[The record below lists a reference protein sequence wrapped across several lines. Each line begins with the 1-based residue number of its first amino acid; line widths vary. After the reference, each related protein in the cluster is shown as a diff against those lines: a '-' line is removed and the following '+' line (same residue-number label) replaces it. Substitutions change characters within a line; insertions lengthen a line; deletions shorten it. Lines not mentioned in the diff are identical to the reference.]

1 MMYDTT
7 VPPDLAGSL
16 TEGFEGPE
24 KRLEVYFH
32 VNNDDNIGLCNI
44 TKDQWQVMLDAA
56 KCTIISSTCNQFV
69 NSYVLSESSLFV
81 YPYKILVK
89 TCGTTT
95 LLFCLEKMIEIAR
108 LCKTSIQYL
117 IFSRKNYNFPNK
129 QVYPHRNFDSEIE
142 YLNGVFSHGNP
153 LTLGPDS
160 TSGDYQLVYF
170 VKCAQDLHFKET
182 DPNADK
188 LALDSSRPQNGM
200 MATPTVEILMSEL
213 DVEAMAQFYKSADFI
228 DSKTVTRES
237 GLSDIFPDMVT
248 DEIMFDPC
256 GYSVNAISNAN
267 GSYFTVHV
275 TPEPHCSFVSFETN
289 HPNFVED
296 ALIQRVLEI
305 FRPSR
310 FSIVRSFFGP
320 KLPVLP
326 PQFNGFENLFQS
338 SSKKFGDEFSYAL
351 NLYQS
356 HRLNR
361 SSAG

>member
-1 MMYDTT
+1 MLDTT
-7 VPPDLAGSL
+7 IPPDLSQSL
-16 TEGFEGPE
+16 YEGFEGPE
-24 KRLEVYFH
+24 KRLEVYFYE
-32 VNNDDNIGLCNI
+32 NSQDKLGLCNI
-44 TKDQWQVMLDAA
+44 TKEQWQVMLDEA
-56 KCTIISSTCNQFV
+56 KCTIISSTCNEFV

-95 LLFCLEKMIEIAR
+95 LLFCLQKLIENAR
-108 LCKTSIQYL
+108 LCNTSINYM
-117 IFSRKNYNFPNK
+117 IFSRKNYNFPDK
-129 QVYPHRNFDSEIE
+129 QLYPHKNFDSEIQ
-142 YLNGVFSHGNP
+142 YLDGIFSNGNP

-160 TSGDYQLVYF
+160 TCGDYQLVYF
-170 VKCAQDLHFKET
+170 VKNQNNTNSNDLTAEYKT
-182 DPNADK
+182 IAP
-188 LALDSSRPQNGM
+188 LTRPENGM
-200 MATPTVEILMSEL
+200 MDNPTVEILMSEL
-213 DVEAMAQFYKSADFI
+213 DRDAMSHFYKTEKFT
-228 DSKTVTRES
+228 DSKTVTREV
-237 GLSDIFPDMVT
+237 GLSDIFPHMLT

-296 ALIQRVLEI
+296 RLIEKVLQI
-305 FRPSR
+305 FRPGR
-310 FSIVRSFFGP
+310 FSIVRSFFGT

-326 PQFNGFENLFQS
+326 SQFEGFENLFE
-338 SSKKFGDEFSYAL
+338 SSKKFDQQFSYAL

-361 SSAG
+361 FNAG